1 VEAPQGPTCIYRPIR
16 AKRVI
21 TLSVQSLEFARL
33 KAQIHDL
40 RPVTVLV
47 GNTSVQPG
55 TDSNAGSA
63 EAFPFTSS
71 ASGTTTAASVYVDS
85 GSAATGLVVGLY
97 SDSSGAPGALLGQ
110 ASLSSPSSGAWNT
123 FSFPSVSISA
133 STPYW
138 LAILGTG
145 GQLKFRDDSTDGSC
159 QSVTSDVT
167 SLTSMPSSFRA
178 GRWHTC
184 NVSAYLSTSDSAPA
198 ASDSAPALSDSTPT
212 VSGDFSFHGSGQGGF
227 GGTVSATAGTW
238 TSSGSTT
245 YSFQWQECDS
255 SGGNC
260 SNVSPT
266 GMIPDEYIITPG
278 EVGNT
283 IRVAVTATNSHGSTT
298 AYSAASP
305 VITSS

>member
-1 VEAPQGPTCIYRPIR
+1 MMVLFAVLI
-16 AKRVI
+16 A
-21 TLSVQSLEFARL
+21 SLA
-33 KAQIHDL
+33 A
-40 RPVTVLV
+40 TAASASATTLV
-47 GNTSVQPG
+47 GNTSVQSG

-123 FSFPSVSISA
+123 FDFPSVSISA
-133 STPYW
+133 STRYW

-145 GQLKFRDDSTDGSC
+145 GELKFRDDRTDGSC
-159 QSVTSDVT
+159 QSVTSDVI

-178 GRWHTC
+178 GRWDTC
-184 NVSAYLSTSDSAPA
+184 NVSAYLSNSDSAPA
-198 ASDSAPALSDSTPT
+198 VSDSAPT

-255 SGGNC
+255 SGGTC

>member
-1 VEAPQGPTCIYRPIR
+1 MMVLFAVLI
-16 AKRVI
+16 A
-21 TLSVQSLEFARL
+21 SLA
-33 KAQIHDL
+33 A
-40 RPVTVLV
+40 TAASASATTLV
-47 GNTSVQPG
+47 GNTSVQSG

-123 FSFPSVSISA
+123 LSFPLVSISA
-133 STPYW
+133 STRHW

-145 GQLKFRDDSTDGSC
+145 GELKFRDDRTDGSC
-159 QSVTSDVT
+159 QSVTSDVI

-178 GRWHTC
+178 GRWDTC

-198 ASDSAPALSDSTPT
+198 ASDSAPT

-283 IRVAVTATNSHGSTT
+283 IRVAVTATNVDGATI
-298 AYSAASP
+298 AYSAVSP
-305 VITSS
+305 IITSS